1 MTKRIF
7 RSICLV
13 AFIVF
18 LASILLIMGALYEY
32 FSNVEQAQLKMQT
45 TLAAQGVTNEG
56 IAYFH
61 NLKVTNYR
69 ISWIDTDGNVLY
81 DSKSDIEEM
90 ENHLERK
97 EVQQAIAKGYGES
110 RRYSDTLME
119 RSFYCAQKLIDGTIL
134 RLSISQSSI
143 LTLLLGMARPI
154 CIVFVIALTLSIVLA
169 IQISKKIVNPL
180 NNINLD
186 NPLSNQGY
194 DELSPFLRRIDSQQ
208 NQLRRQRA
216 ELIQKEDELNTI
228 IGCMNEGMILL
239 NNKGKIISINP
250 AAKKLLDVGEDYT
263 GADMLSLCR
272 NLDLHE
278 ILCNALQGEQG
289 ERMIQLH
296 EENYQINANPITS
309 KNIVKGAALFFFNVT
324 EKEKAEQLRRE
335 FTANVSHELKTPI
348 TIIKGQLQGM
358 LYQVGR
364 YKDRET
370 YLAQSLEITDTLG
383 KMVQELLTISRLDT
397 PGYTCKKSN
406 LNLSNFI
413 IDRVTAFEDL
423 FMQKDL
429 TVEQSISPEIYI
441 LGDMQLL
448 QKVLDNLL
456 GNAAAYSGAG
466 NQVLIKLW
474 KDTETTTLTI
484 ENTGAHIPDE
494 AISKLFEPFYRVDQS
509 RNRQTGGTGLG
520 LYIVKTILDLHGAK
534 IEIANTVQGVI
545 VDLQF

>member
-1 MTKRIF
+1 MIRKIK
-7 RSICLV
+7 SKLSV
-13 AFIVF
+13 KVF
-18 LASILLIMGALYEY
+18 LITSMLMVACCSVTYLCIAHFAPYIYSHDLAE
-32 FSNVEQAQLKMQT
+32 VE
-45 TLAAQGVTNEG
+45 
-56 IAYFH
+56 
-61 NLKVTNYR
+61 
-69 ISWIDTDGNVLY
+69 
-81 DSKSDIEEM
+81 
-90 ENHLERK
+90 
-97 EVQQAIAKGYGES
+97 
-110 RRYSDTLME
+110 
-119 RSFYCAQKLIDGTIL
+119 
-134 RLSISQSSI
+134 
-143 LTLLLGMARPI
+143 
-154 CIVFVIALTLSIVLA
+154 
-169 IQISKKIVNPL
+169 
-180 NNINLD
+180 
-186 NPLSNQGY
+186 
-194 DELSPFLRRIDSQQ
+194 EL
-208 NQLRRQRA
+208 
-216 ELIQKEDELNTI
+216 
-228 IGCMNEGMILL
+228 
-239 NNKGKIISINP
+239 
-250 AAKKLLDVGEDYT
+250 
-263 GADMLSLCR
+263 ADMLSEELSHIPKEEVQYFIQGY
-272 NLDLHE
+272 NDILTKQYDDEFAFHLFQNSGNEIALSDLNEFTGNKIDDYKSTDTTREYE
-278 ILCNALQGEQG
+278 ISFADSTEAYILLLAKNTNKESQVVLALQKT
-289 ERMIQLH
+289 L
-296 EENYQINANPITS
+296 PILSVAILLVSVIAAFFYTWYMTKPIKKIS
-309 KNIVKGAALFFFNVT
+309 KLSKQMADMDFSGLCPTNRTDEIGVLSHSLNDLSKKLAAALSELQEANQKLQADIDMERRLEKQRVEFF
-324 EKEKAEQLRRE
+324 A
-335 FTANVSHELKTPI
+335 AASHELKTPI

-413 IDRVTAFEDL
+413 IDRITVFEDL

-448 QKVLDNLL
+448 QKALDNLL

-534 IEIANTVQGVI
+534 IEITNTIQGVI
-545 VDLQF
+545 VSVQF